1 MTRSKNK
8 LQRSATWL
16 GAVALAMSLAAGS
29 AQAQKKFVLGA
40 AYQGLSRPINVAGQD
55 GARKGAKEAGV
66 ELRETDAQDKFDKQL
81 NDVQDLISQ
90 GVDGLLIWPADSG
103 AAIAFIRMAK
113 NAGIPVVAVNTPFG
127 TPDPANPL
135 KPADGLAGFVTW
147 SDLDAG
153 RFSAM
158 SVNEYYAGTKK
169 PIQIAVLEGRSG
181 YVSVRLR
188 RELFD
193 KTLTDLGLPFKI
205 VGAQPGDWTQEKG
218 EAVCQNFIAANPE
231 LDAIYSM
238 SDEMSVGCSRAVKAA
253 GSNVNIFSVAGSA
266 KGLDLIRNGS
276 MISTVCHQPADNG
289 YLAVKAMIDI
299 LKGGKWKTDVAT
311 ISPSPRITKANLAD
325 CTAQW

>member
-1 MTRSKNK
+1 MTTLKNK
-8 LQRSATWL
+8 SRRSAFWF
-16 GAVALAMSLAAGS
+16 GVAALAMTFATGS
-29 AQAQKKFVLGA
+29 VQAQKKFVLGA

-55 GARKGAKEAGV
+55 GARKGAKEFGI

-103 AAIAFIRMAK
+103 AAVAFIRMAK
-113 NAGIPVVAVNTPFG
+113 NAGIPVIAVNTPVG

-135 KPADGLAGFVTW
+135 KPAEGLAGFVSW

-153 RFSAM
+153 KFSAI
-158 SVNEYYAGTKK
+158 SVNEYFAGAKK
-169 PIQIAVLEGRSG
+169 PVQIAVLEGRSG
-181 YVSVRLR
+181 YISVRLR

-193 KTLTDLGLPFKI
+193 KTLTEKGLPFKI

-238 SDEMSVGCSRAVKAA
+238 SDEMSVGCSRAVKAS
-253 GSNVNIFSVAGSA
+253 GSNVKIFSVAGSA

-289 YLAVKAMIDI
+289 YLAVKAMMDI
-299 LKGGKWKTDVAT
+299 LKGGKWKTDMAT